1 MSLLWRERRAMLRLT
16 QVTQSIFCLVS
27 MTLTGLFA
35 LSLSGVSINVLSESD
50 GVNKTV
56 FLAVL
61 FVLIGCCID
70 IGKYLFWAQRQRSIY
85 FVVLSLTLMAFS
97 WLASCAFLMSSEV
110 SLLQEAQTKTG
121 EYVALQHQIESLTQ
135 EIFHHE
141 RLLDKRL
148 NSTYHKQWEAG
159 EDDANT
165 IAQLR
170 TSLNMLIER
179 LPSTGR
185 DNAAEQVPT
194 AQFFKQVGE
203 ALNVGVDTARIIGY
217 GILSLLLEV
226 STLGMISLVQ
236 VFRADG
242 KAEGRANSDVKGAFI
257 HNSDQLN
264 LAAQQTVIQLICD
277 ILSGEVPPVVRKL
290 RAADYGVEHSVIQQ
304 VLKNLH
310 AIGVLKNSKRNSY
323 ELAATNNADGDA
335 LS

>member
-1 MSLLWRERRAMLRLT
+1 MLRLT

-27 MTLTGLFA
+27 MILTGLFA
-35 LSLSGVSINVLSESD
+35 LSLSGVSLNVLSEPD

-70 IGKYLFWAQRQRSIY
+70 IGKYLFWTQRQHSIY
-85 FVVLSLTLMAFS
+85 FVVLSLTLMTFS
-97 WLASCAFLMSSEV
+97 WLASCAFFMSSEA
-110 SLLQEAQTKTG
+110 SLLQEAQTNTG
-121 EYVALQHQIESLTQ
+121 EYVALQHQIESLAQ
-135 EIFHHE
+135 EVSHHE
-141 RLLDKRL
+141 RLLDNRL
-148 NSTYHKQWEAG
+148 NSTHHKQWEAG
-159 EDDANT
+159 EGDANA
-165 IAQLR
+165 IAKLR
-170 TSLNMLIER
+170 VSLNVLIER

-203 ALNVGVDTARIIGY
+203 VLNVSVDTARIIGY

-236 VFRADG
+236 VFRVDG
-242 KAEGRANSDVKGAFI
+242 KEGGRANSDAKGTFI

-264 LAAQQTVIQLICD
+264 LTAQQAVIQLICD
-277 ILSGEVPPVVRKL
+277 ILSGAVPPVFRKI
-290 RAADYGVEHSVIQQ
+290 RVENYGVDHSAVQQ

-310 AIGVLKNSKRNSY
+310 AIGVLKTGKRNSY
-323 ELAATNNADGDA
+323 ELAEKPTKAPSSLGEPGGG
-335 LS
+335 S